1 MISSMTLIAGRIEIA
16 HCDGVEI
23 SGNRFDR
30 PAAEAIRVSE
40 KCTGVRI
47 DQA

>member
-1 MISSMTLIAGRIEIA
+1 MISSKTLIAGRIKIA

-30 PAAEAIRVSE
+30 PPEEAIRVSE
-40 KCTGVRI
+40 NCTGVRI
-47 DQA
+47 E